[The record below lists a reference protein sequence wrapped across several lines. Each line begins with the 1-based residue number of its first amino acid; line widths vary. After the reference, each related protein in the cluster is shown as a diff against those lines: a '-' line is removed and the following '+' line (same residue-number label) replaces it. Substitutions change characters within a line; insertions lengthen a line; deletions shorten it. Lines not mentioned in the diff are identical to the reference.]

1 MGCYGV
7 REVTEEVA
15 GVIVMLWYS
24 CLLSFYDGGKGGV
37 EQNYYP
43 NRAHYKRWSGVE
55 LMEWS

>member
-1 MGCYGV
+1 M
-7 REVTEEVA
+7 EEVA